1 MTRERSVKKITIV
14 LDEKTAAW
22 THAHAARR
30 NLSVSRF
37 VGEVLRGYM
46 RESRK
51 YEAAMKR
58 FLSHGSFRLSGP
70 PQRNL
75 KRKELY
81 DRPFLR
87 RRRRSVAR

>member
-1 MTRERSVKKITIV
+1 LKKVTIA
-14 LDEKTAAW
+14 LSDRTAAW
-22 THAHAARR
+22 TRARAARR

-37 VGEVLRGYM
+37 VRDVLQGYV

-58 FLSHGSFRLSGP
+58 FLSHGPFKLSGP
-70 PQRNL
+70 PPYP
-75 KRKELY
+75 KREELY
-81 DRPFLR
+81 DRPLLR